1 MMKSSSRIFALPA
14 IVVDILTV
22 LTALFLLPSLTARM
36 MAPDGWNAL
45 MISGAFFLF
54 VIGVY
59 LIRRMKP
66 TSLGSSEWLSRGRRA
81 AIALFFAFML
91 SLALA
96 WQLGFFESA
105 AQVDTTEMGEGGA
118 ASYFVFGP
126 GAWLA
131 FSLIYVL
138 VFAFKVEPVIAYD
151 DARYLV
157 TAFIGMLTAAIMLL
171 VLAAQAQVILM
182 ALGSGLGWAFLTF
195 LVLVLLFLPPRLLY
209 LSRTTGL
216 RSTTATI
223 VIAVLMIVLAL
234 ITFLPLR

>member
-1 MMKSSSRIFALPA
+1 MKSSSRTFALPA
-14 IVVDILTV
+14 IVVDILTI
-22 LTALFLLPSLTARM
+22 LAALFLLPSLTARM
-36 MAPDGWNAL
+36 VAPGGWNAL
-45 MISGAFFLF
+45 IISGAFFLF

-59 LIRRMKP
+59 LIRRLKP
-66 TSLGSSEWLSRGRRA
+66 TSFGNSEWLSRGRRA
-81 AIALFFAFML
+81 GLALFFAFML

-151 DARYLV
+151 DGRYLV
-157 TAFIGMLTAAIMLL
+157 AAFIGMIAAAMMLL
-171 VLAAQAQVILM
+171 VLAAQAQVIVM
-182 ALGSGLGWAFLTF
+182 ALGSGLGWAVLAF
-195 LVLVLLFLPPRLLY
+195 LVLATLFLPPRLLY
-209 LSRTTGL
+209 LSRTTRL
-216 RSTTATI
+216 RSATATI
-223 VIAVLMIVLAL
+223 VVAVLMVVLAL
-234 ITFLPLR
+234 ITFLPLM

>member
-1 MMKSSSRIFALPA
+1 MMKSSSRTFALPA
-14 IVVDILTV
+14 IVVDILTI
-22 LTALFLLPSLTARM
+22 LAALFLLPSLTARM
-36 MAPDGWNAL
+36 VAPDGWNAL
-45 MISGAFFLF
+45 IISGAFFLF

-59 LIRRMKP
+59 LIRRLKP
-66 TSLGSSEWLSRGRRA
+66 TSFGNSEWLSRGRRA
-81 AIALFFAFML
+81 GIALFFAFML

-138 VFAFKVEPVIAYD
+138 VFAFNVEAVIAYD

-157 TAFIGMLTAAIMLL
+157 TAFIGMMAAAVMLL
-171 VLAAQAQVILM
+171 VLAAQVHVIVM
-182 ALGSGLGWAFLTF
+182 ALGSGFGWAFLGF

-216 RSTTATI
+216 RSTAATI
-223 VIAVLMIVLAL
+223 AISVVMVVLAL
-234 ITFLPLR
+234 LSFLPLR